1 MRMRTVTVDVD
12 VYLDDMIEE
21 YSDEELIYEMEAR
34 GYRVFEEIVFEEI
47 RGIEEFDKEDWET
60 ILNLIDQQLSPS
72 NWALTRLRDKIMLLR
87 FGK

>member
-1 MRMRTVTVDVD
+1 MRTRTVTVDVD
-12 VYLDDMIEE
+12 VYLDDIIEE

-34 GYRVFEEIVFEEI
+34 GYVFEETE
-47 RGIEEFDKEDWET
+47 GIDEFDKEDWET